1 MIRFSYYLCVL
12 CLLTWSTIGRN
23 LAQNTGELP
32 PIETFTAEM
41 DSHSGFFSYYYSP
54 KNGHLYLEIERWEKE
69 FLYINSL
76 AAGIGS
82 NDVGLDRGQL
92 GDSRVVRF
100 SRMGPKV
107 LLIQGNYDYRAVS
120 DNAEERKSVDEAFA
134 QSVLGG
140 FSVVAT
146 SQEKA
151 LIDMTDFLLQ
161 DAHQVAQQISQMDE
175 GTYNLDPTRS
185 ALYLPMTKNFPRN
198 TEFEALLTFNGKST
212 GPYLP
217 TVVPSPEA
225 ISVRQHHSFV
235 QLPDDE
241 YEPRKDD
248 PRSGFIA
255 MQYQDYATPIGD
267 PLVKRF
273 IIRHRLAKK
282 NPEAAISEAVEPIVY
297 YVDRGAPEPIRSA
310 LIAGAS
316 WWNQAFEAAGYTNAF
331 QVKVMPADAD
341 PMDVRYN
348 LIQWVHRSTRGWSY
362 GASVQD
368 PRTGEII
375 KGHVSLGSLR
385 VRQDYLIAQGL
396 LKPYETGK
404 PASPQ
409 MLEMALAR
417 LRQLSAHEV
426 GHTIG
431 LMHNFAASTN
441 DRASVMDYPHPFI
454 QMDDNGNI
462 EMAESYAV
470 GIGEWDKRAIMYGY
484 QDFPDE
490 VNEAE
495 ALWEIVQEGIDQG
508 LGYMSDS
515 DARPYGSAHPQA
527 HLWDNGTDAVS
538 ELSRLLSVRKHALAN
553 FGEHHIP
560 EGAPMATLEE
570 VLVPLYF
577 AHRYQVEAA
586 VKLVGGMAYT
596 YSLRG
601 DGQIPTAMVPAS
613 EQTAA
618 LEGILAS
625 LEPET
630 LAIPEHILALIP
642 PRAPGYSRS
651 RETLPLRTRF
661 TADPLAAAS
670 GLAHFTFSLLL
681 HRERAARLMEFHAR
695 DPRLPSLSDV
705 LEQAVEHAWKPDT
718 NPYHQAIRWEV
729 RFALTDQLL
738 KLAGDQQAGAQVN
751 AQAWEQIIKLSVR
764 LRGTNQSNPANARW
778 MLNSIDQFQENPEK
792 WKPAPAPKL
801 PAGSPIGCGGRM

>member
-12 CLLTWSTIGRN
+12 CLSGWITINSG
-23 LAQNTGELP
+23 LAQYTGELP
-32 PIETFTAEM
+32 QIETFTEEM

-120 DNAEERKSVDEAFA
+120 DNAEERKAVAEAFA

-140 FSVVAT
+140 FSVVAA

-151 LIDMTDFLLQ
+151 LVDMTDFLLR
-161 DAHQVAQQISQMDE
+161 DAHQVAQRISQMDE
-175 GTYNLDPTRS
+175 GTYTLDPTRS
-185 ALYLPMTKNFPRN
+185 ALYLPMTKNFPLN

-255 MQYQDYATPIGD
+255 IQYQDYATPIGD

-273 IIRHRLAKK
+273 ITRHRLVKK
-282 NPEAAISEAVEPIVY
+282 NPEAAISEAIEPIVY

-316 WWNQAFEAAGYTNAF
+316 WWNQAFEAAGYRNAF

-362 GASVQD
+362 GASVKD

-454 QMDDNGNI
+454 QMDEKGNI
-462 EMAESYAV
+462 EMSASYAA
-470 GIGEWDKRAIMYGY
+470 GIGEWDKRAIIYGY
-484 QDFPDE
+484 QDFPDG

-508 LGYMSDS
+508 LRYMTDSDS
-515 DARPYGSAHPQA
+515 RPFGSAHPQA
-527 HLWDNGTDAVS
+527 HLWDNGADAVR
-538 ELSRLLSVRKHALAN
+538 ELNRLISVRKQALAN
-553 FGEHHIP
+553 FGAQQIP

-577 AHRYQVEAA
+577 SHRYQVEAA
-586 VKLVGGMAYT
+586 VKLIGGMAYT

-601 DGQIPTAMVPAS
+601 DGQTPNQLVPAN
-613 EQTAA
+613 EQRAA
-618 LEGILAS
+618 LSEILAT
-625 LEPET
+625 LEPEM
-630 LAIPEHILALIP
+630 LAIPEHILALIS
-642 PRAPGYSRS
+642 PRAPGYSRN

-661 TADPLAAAS
+661 TADPMAAAS
-670 GLAHFTFSLLL
+670 GLAHFTYSLLL
-681 HRERAARLMEFHAR
+681 HRERAARLVEFHAR
-695 DPRLPSLSDV
+695 DSRLPSLSDV

-738 KLAGDQQAGAQVN
+738 RLAGDEAAGAQVN
-751 AQAWEQIIKLSVR
+751 AQAWEQIIKLSNLIRETKQV
-764 LRGTNQSNPANARW
+764 NPANARW
-778 MLNSIDQFQENPEK
+778 ILHAIEQFQTNPEK

-801 PAGSPIGCGGRM
+801 PDGSPIGCGGGR